1 MPSLSA
7 HAPLDVWER
16 GLSQPPLIRALLL
29 AGLAAPGASWTELA
43 SASIG
48 RRDALLLRLREQLFG
63 ARMPGVAA
71 CPACAER
78 LELSISTT
86 ELLAAAD
93 EQAPTRPAGEYEL
106 DVEGYHLRLRAPAS
120 ADLLETAG
128 VATEAE
134 LLARCVAVDRK
145 GKRLAVER
153 WPAGVR
159 RAAIDSLAA
168 ADPLADISLQL
179 VCPACGH
186 TWAVVFDIVDFLW
199 RELEDWAVRTL
210 RDVHDLARAYA
221 WREADILNLSS
232 LRRQLYLEMAYG

>member
-1 MPSLSA
+1 
-7 HAPLDVWER
+7 
-16 GLSQPPLIRALLL
+16 
-29 AGLAAPGASWTELA
+29 
-43 SASIG
+43 
-48 RRDALLLRLREQLFG
+48 
-63 ARMPGVAA
+63 
-71 CPACAER
+71 
-78 LELSISTT
+78 
-86 ELLAAAD
+86 
-93 EQAPTRPAGEYEL
+93 
-106 DVEGYHLRLRAPAS
+106 
-120 ADLLETAG
+120 
-128 VATEAE
+128 
-134 LLARCVAVDRK
+134 VAVDRK

-153 WPAGVR
+153 WPDGVR

-186 TWAVVFDIVDFLW
+186 AWAVVFDIVDFLW